1 LSFSS
6 FKTVLL
12 GGIMTAVV
20 SVCVLKKLIKIGRFL
35 YGHFSIIEDGRKKAF
50 LVYYAVLVQER

>member
-1 LSFSS
+1 
-6 FKTVLL
+6 
-12 GGIMTAVV
+12 MTAVV